1 MIQTNFL
8 LLGLQ
13 GIQSLFQSSERTDPK
28 PVHNVVLA
36 KWEDHYDRHPCNL
49 SRQRRSNRL
58 SYLTP
63 AD

>member
-1 MIQTNFL
+1 MIRTNFL

-13 GIQSLFQSSERTDPK
+13 GIQSLLRSSEDSDPK
-28 PVHNVVLA
+28 PVHNVLLA
-36 KWEDHYDRHPCNL
+36 KWDDHYDRHPCDL
-49 SRQRRSNRL
+49 SRARRSNTL